1 LRNMLTTAQ
10 LLADR
15 IESSSDPAVR
25 RTAPKLVNSLARAI
39 SLCERTL
46 TFGKVDEPAP
56 EIVVFLLAPLVGE
69 VLENE
74 REASATG
81 RVDFRAEIAG
91 GLAARADPDQLFR
104 VLTNLVRNAAQAIEA
119 SGRAGSVTVSAGEGD
134 GRTRIRVADTG
145 PGLPPKAR
153 ENLFR
158 PFSGGVRQGGT
169 GLGLVIAAELVKG
182 HGGSLTLDE
191 TAREGTTFVVD
202 IPAPK

>member
-1 LRNMLTTAQ
+1 MLTTAQ

-15 IESSSDPAVR
+15 IDSSSDPSVR

-56 EIVVFLLAPLVGE
+56 EIVVFPLAPLVAE

-74 REASATG
+74 RETAAAADCVIFG
-81 RVDFRAEIAG
+81 MEVPE
-91 GLAARADPDQLFR
+91 GLPVRADPDQLFR

-119 SGRAGSVTVSAGEGD
+119 SGLAGSVRVGAAETD
-134 GRTRIRVADTG
+134 GRTLIRVADTG

-153 ENLFR
+153 ENLFQ
-158 PFSGGVRQGGT
+158 PFSGTARQGGT
-169 GLGLVIAAELVKG
+169 GLGLVIGAELVRG
-182 HGGSLTLDE
+182 HGGRLTLDE
-191 TAREGTTFVVD
+191 TGGEGTAFVVD
-202 IPAPK
+202 LPAPK